1 MATKKQPVKKPATV
15 DLWQLIEEAWN
26 ASAPEVAKARRSPS
40 EDNLEE
46 LTEALDEMI
55 PVLRARLKELGK
67 DALLAVDRQL
77 EAALYQIDR
86 QEIQQA
92 TDGSDDGFLYAR
104 GFIVAMGRRYFEG
117 VDEDPSKALSDAEC
131 EEMCYLP
138 WHLYKEKYGE
148 PPKSEI
154 SRESCSNSDAW

>member
-15 DLWQLIEEAWN
+15 DLWHLIEDAWN
-26 ASAPEVAKARRSPS
+26 ASAPEVAKARRAPS
-40 EDNLEE
+40 EDNVEE
-46 LTEALDEMI
+46 LNEALDEMI
-55 PVLRARLKELGK
+55 PVLRARLRELGK
-67 DALLAVDRQL
+67 DSLLAVDRQL

-104 GFIVAMGRRYFEG
+104 GFIVAMGRRYFEA

-131 EEMCYLP
+131 EDMCYLP

-148 PPKSEI
+148 PPKSGI
-154 SRESCSNSDAW
+154 SRESCSNSEAW